1 MSYKMPPKRS
11 FRTSHYINSRTI
23 QYDKEKIQ
31 DTGDRTEDDIKRLLP
46 YKDIYINNLDVSLD
60 ESYRRIVKKSLSDD
74 IEVRKRLADTIAQYM
89 NPDENVK
96 SFTVG
101 AYLMA
106 AMRSPT
112 LSPSCNPLTSNM
124 IHQKCQNNIIWAK
137 KTDRG
142 TQLQTVTDNFDPNKK
157 TYVFMQPGVT
167 ADIIDN
173 QLADM
178 GISTYS
184 PIVASDDGRR
194 ILDTQAEVSVRRR
207 PATTAAVAASPAAL
221 APQTAPVVVAPV
233 SRSGKSS
240 SWIWIALLI
249 LVVILLLL
257 YFFGAF

>member
-1 MSYKMPPKRS
+1 MPPKRS
-11 FRTSHYINSRTI
+11 FRTSHYMNSRST

-31 DTGDRTEDDIKRLLP
+31 DPGDRTEDDIKLLLP
-46 YKDIYINNLDVSLD
+46 YKDIYINNLDVNLD

-74 IEVRKRLADTIAQYM
+74 VDVRKRLADTIAQYM

-142 TQLQTVTDNFDPNKK
+142 IQLQTVTDNFDPNKK

-167 ADIIDN
+167 ADNIDN
-173 QLADM
+173 QLSDM
-178 GISTYS
+178 GISIYS

-194 ILDTQAEVSVRRR
+194 ILDTQAEVFVRRR
-207 PATTAAVAASPAAL
+207 PISEPVDLPSPIVAT
-221 APQTAPVVVAPV
+221 PVPV
-233 SRSGKSS
+233 SAAPAIRTGKSS
-240 SWIWIALLI
+240 SWIWIALIILI
-249 LVVILLLL
+249 VILLLL